1 MQTLYNEGHFENCA
15 TTRTLILSLGRLC
28 VIRPITEKLSEPDNL
43 YKTKSCILYFILI
56 RNNLLSVI
64 TLSCMPVVSKSYFKT
79 QYYSQIGHVRP
90 PVVSDHLLSDHDLY
104 DKTLNFF
111 LSLYTVNSLLTN
123 TSVRRTPGVLA
134 TATTFW
140 GMTVL

>member
-1 MQTLYNEGHFENCA
+1 
-15 TTRTLILSLGRLC
+15 
-28 VIRPITEKLSEPDNL
+28 
-43 YKTKSCILYFILI
+43 
-56 RNNLLSVI
+56 
-64 TLSCMPVVSKSYFKT
+64 MPVVSKSYFKT

>member
-1 MQTLYNEGHFENCA
+1 MQTLYNEGHFENYA
-15 TTRTLILSLGRLC
+15 TARTLILSLGSLC
-28 VIRPITEKLSEPDNL
+28 VIRPITDKLSEPDNL
-43 YKTKSCILYFILI
+43 YKTKPCILYFILI

-64 TLSCMPVVSKSYFKT
+64 TLSCMPVFSKSYFKT

-104 DKTLNFF
+104 DKTLKFL

-123 TSVRRTPGVLA
+123 TSVRRTPGV
-134 TATTFW
+134 
-140 GMTVL
+140 